1 LRLAR
6 AVAARGLNR
15 FPPAGLKIDPA
26 LENWLL
32 DNLADGRVVGRGY
45 QAIVRQLSGAA
56 GELVVKSPHPN
67 PFLAWFGR
75 RAIRREANVYARL
88 AGIPGVPGCFGLARG
103 EHLVLAH
110 VPGPTLRQVA
120 HSLEDR
126 ERFFA
131 RLLETILAMHA
142 AGVAHGDLKRKD
154 NTLVGPDERPF
165 IIDFG
170 IASVLMP
177 ATSAWGRRRFEL
189 TRQVDLNAWIKLKH
203 GTRPENLPPDEA
215 PLYRPLAIERWAR
228 RMRPHWQWL
237 TLRRARKRRREL
249 ENNTT
254 RR

>member
-1 LRLAR
+1 M
-6 AVAARGLNR
+6 
-15 FPPAGLKIDPA
+15 
-26 LENWLL
+26 
-32 DNLADGRVVGRGY
+32 
-45 QAIVRQLSGAA
+45 RQLSSAA

-67 PFLAWFGR
+67 RFLAWFGR

-88 AGIPGVPGCFGLARG
+88 AGIPGVPASFGLARG
-103 EHLVLAH
+103 DHLVLAH
-110 VPGPTLRQVA
+110 VAGPTLRKA
-120 HSLEDR
+120 AASLADR

-142 AGVAHGDLKRKD
+142 AGVAHGDLKRKE

-170 IASVLMP
+170 IACVLESE
-177 ATSAWGRRRFEL
+177 ASGWSRRRFEL

-237 TLRRARKRRREL
+237 TLRRARKRRRESAA
-249 ENNTT
+249 
-254 RR
+254 RSGPSSP